1 MTKKKLL
8 AKAKEMGLDVSDKL
22 TKSQIQAAIN
32 EAESAEVEE
41 TESTEYEVEV
51 EADTATED
59 DVVIEFTKEEAE
71 EYLEEV
77 VEEPLVSEEVKKANK
92 AKLEAVAVAQENL
105 AALAEMSKD
114 QLYTFAKVEGI
125 SIHRGLSQRE
135 AYLQIKRN
143 ILSTLKRP
151 K

>member
-59 DVVIEFTKEEAE
+59 DVVIEFTKEEAD

-77 VEEPLVSEEVKKANK
+77 AEEPLVSQEVKEANK
-92 AKLEAVAVAQENL
+92 AKLEAVAVAQKHL
-105 AALAEMSKD
+105 AALAEMTTS
-114 QLYTFAKVEGI
+114 QLYDFAKTEGFR
-125 SIHRGLSQRE
+125 IHKGLSRRE
-135 AYLQIKRN
+135 AYLQVKKK

>member
-8 AKAKEMGLDVSDKL
+8 AKAKEMGLEVSDSL
-22 TKSQIQAAIN
+22 TKAQIQAAIN

-41 TESTEYEVEV
+41 AESTEYEFEV

-59 DVVIEFTKEEAE
+59 DVVIEFTKEEAD

-77 VEEPLVSEEVKKANK
+77 AEEPLVSEEVKEANK
-92 AKLEAVAVAQENL
+92 AKLQAVAVAQENL
-105 AALAEMSKD
+105 AALAEMTTS
-114 QLYTFAKVEGI
+114 QLYQFAQTEGFR
-125 SIHRGLSQRE
+125 IHKGLSRRE
-135 AYLQIKRN
+135 AYLQVKKK